1 MFKFLLN
8 PRNLLMIVIVAVISW
23 TQWKIYSQEKTITEL
38 TSLLEDSQQKVSD
51 LTADVED
58 LLKQTRIDR
67 QSVEEWFNTT
77 TKLTDE
83 QLGYQTE
90 VENVLTK
97 FRYELAVNA
106 KDTKPQSP
114 SLSIRPDIARSA
126 IDGMW
131 NAYASTQSLKGP
143 PEPNPARV
151 PEKSTGSTPTGS
163 RSVQPS
169 NP

>member
-23 TQWKIYSQEKTITEL
+23 TEWKIYSQEKTITEL
-38 TSLLEDSQQKVSD
+38 TSSLEDSQQKVSD
-51 LTADVED
+51 LTADVEG
-58 LLKQTRIDR
+58 LRKQMRIDR

-106 KDTKPQSP
+106 KKPEPQNTVVN
-114 SLSIRPDIARSA
+114 IRPDIARSA

-131 NAYASTQSLKGP
+131 NAYASTQSLNGP

-151 PEKSTGSTPTGS
+151 PEKSTGSTPTGP
-163 RSVQPS
+163 RRVQPS

>member
-1 MFKFLLN
+1 MLKVILN
-8 PRNLLMIVIVAVISW
+8 PRNLLMFAIIAVVSW

-38 TSLLEDSQQKVSD
+38 TSSLKDSQQKVSD
-51 LTADVED
+51 LTADVEG
-58 LLKQTRIDR
+58 LRKQMRIDR
-67 QSVEEWFNTT
+67 ESVEDWFNTT
-77 TKLTDE
+77 TKFTDV

-106 KDTKPQSP
+106 KKPEPQNP
-114 SLSIRPDIARSA
+114 VASIRPDIASSA
-126 IDGMW
+126 INGMW
-131 NAYASTQSLKGP
+131 NAYASTQSLNGP
-143 PEPNPARV
+143 PEPDPSGV
-151 PEKSTGSTPTGS
+151 PEKGSGTTPTGS

>member
-1 MFKFLLN
+1 MLKFFLN
-8 PRNLLMIVIVAVISW
+8 PRNILMIAIIAVVSW

-38 TSLLEDSQQKVSD
+38 TSSLEASQQKVSD

-58 LLKQTRIDR
+58 LREQMRIDR
-67 QSVEEWFNTT
+67 ESVEDWFNTT
-77 TKLTDE
+77 TKFTDV

-106 KDTKPQSP
+106 KKPEPQNTTA
-114 SLSIRPDIARSA
+114 SIRPDIASSA
-126 IDGMW
+126 INGMW
-131 NAYASTQSLKGP
+131 NAYASTQSLNGP
-143 PEPNPARV
+143 PEPDPGGV
-151 PEKSTGSTPTGS
+151 PEKGAGTTPAGS

-169 NP
+169 N

>member
-1 MFKFLLN
+1 MLKVILN
-8 PRNLLMIVIVAVISW
+8 PRNLIIFAIITVVSW

-38 TSLLEDSQQKVSD
+38 TSSLKDSQQKVSD

-58 LLKQTRIDR
+58 LREQMRIDR
-67 QSVEEWFNTT
+67 ESVEDWFNTT
-77 TKLTDE
+77 TKFTDV

-106 KDTKPQSP
+106 KKPEPQNP
-114 SLSIRPDIARSA
+114 VASIRPDIASSA
-126 IDGMW
+126 INGMW
-131 NAYASTQSLKGP
+131 NAYASTQSLNGP

-151 PEKSTGSTPTGS
+151 PEKSTGSTPTGP

>member
-1 MFKFLLN
+1 MLKFFLN
-8 PRNLLMIVIVAVISW
+8 PRNILMIVIVAVISW

-38 TSLLEDSQQKVSD
+38 TSSLEDSQQKVSD
-51 LTADVED
+51 LTADVEN
-58 LLKQTRIDR
+58 LRKQMRIDR

-97 FRYELAVNA
+97 FRYELAVSA
-106 KDTKPQSP
+106 KDTKSQSP

-131 NAYASTQSLKGP
+131 NAYASTQSLNGP
-143 PEPNPARV
+143 PEPNPTRV

-163 RSVQPS
+163 RSVQSS

>member
-38 TSLLEDSQQKVSD
+38 TSSLEDSQQKVSD
-51 LTADVED
+51 LTADVEG
-58 LLKQTRIDR
+58 LRKQMRIDR

-106 KDTKPQSP
+106 KKPGPQNP
-114 SLSIRPDIARSA
+114 VASIRPDIASSA
-126 IDGMW
+126 INGMW
-131 NAYASTQSLKGP
+131 NAYASTQSLNGP

-151 PEKSTGSTPTGS
+151 PEKGSGSTPTGP
-163 RSVQPS
+163 RRVQPS

>member
-1 MFKFLLN
+1 MLKVILN
-8 PRNLLMIVIVAVISW
+8 PRNLIIFAIITVVSW

-38 TSLLEDSQQKVSD
+38 TSSLKDSQQKVSD
-51 LTADVED
+51 LTADVEG
-58 LLKQTRIDR
+58 LRKQMRIDR

-106 KDTKPQSP
+106 KKPEPQNP
-114 SLSIRPDIARSA
+114 VASIRPDIASSA
-126 IDGMW
+126 INGMW
-131 NAYASTQSLKGP
+131 NAYASTQSLNGP
-143 PEPNPARV
+143 PKPDPSGV
-151 PEKSTGSTPTGS
+151 PEKGAGTTPAGS

>member
-1 MFKFLLN
+1 MLKVILN
-8 PRNLLMIVIVAVISW
+8 PRNLLMFAIIAVVSW

-38 TSLLEDSQQKVSD
+38 TSSLKDSQQKVSD

-58 LLKQTRIDR
+58 LREQMRIDR
-67 QSVEEWFNTT
+67 ESVEDWFNTT
-77 TKLTDE
+77 TKFTDV

-106 KDTKPQSP
+106 KKPEPQNP
-114 SLSIRPDIARSA
+114 VASIRPDIASSA
-126 IDGMW
+126 INGMW
-131 NAYASTQSLKGP
+131 NAYASTQSLNGP
-143 PEPNPARV
+143 PKPDPSGV
-151 PEKSTGSTPTGS
+151 PEKGAGTTPAGS
-163 RSVQPS
+163 RSFQPS